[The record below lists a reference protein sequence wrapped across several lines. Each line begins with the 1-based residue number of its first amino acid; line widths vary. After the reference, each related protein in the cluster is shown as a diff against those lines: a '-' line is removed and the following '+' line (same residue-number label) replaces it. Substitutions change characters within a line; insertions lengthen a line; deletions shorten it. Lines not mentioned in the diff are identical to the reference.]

1 MKDKMEDIRMH
12 VFVLLTIILLTIIIC
27 ETVEKIYIYRMYKKL
42 SPEQI
47 EVFVRN
53 AKR

>member
-1 MKDKMEDIRMH
+1 MEDIRMY
-12 VFVLLTIILLTIIIC
+12 VFVLLTIIL
-27 ETVEKIYIYRMYKKL
+27 YIYRMYKNL

-47 EVFVRN
+47 EAFVRN